1 MKAVTVKGEAA
12 KYIIIKGT
20 FRHVRQ
26 SARGTTEG
34 RLSHRPV
41 RQREKISTESDWQEG
56 EGEKEGREEEG
67 KGRHERRNP
76 H

>member
-67 KGRHERRNP
+67 KGRYERRNP